1 MDNAR
6 WSRYIDEHHD
16 IDLSAT
22 RGSQN
27 RHGDVCTPKGVV
39 PVAPRLGETA
49 LEYAA
54 VWFLKLANDPNQVQ
68 NKLRDYTHVLEDL
81 DNYAKTR
88 HRGPRLHFSVVRWL
102 LAVRSHRFSE
112 LVSRYGP
119 EIFGPWHRAPAGLHE
134 RSRSRSQSPRDR
146 SQSQSSH
153 RRSSSRAS
161 RRSRSRAQ
169 SHHRG
174 HSASPEDARSDEEKP
189 LPRPTVADLPR
200 RRHDFDGHWM
210 TDSQYEVAVLQKLLE
225 LGPMVE
231 HLLRRTDCL
240 PQFVDAGLDRL
251 SQDRQARGMAVPSA
265 ASALAALPPNP
276 E

>member
-119 EIFGPWHRAPAGLHE
+119 EIFGPWHRAPA
-134 RSRSRSQSPRDR
+134 
-146 SQSQSSH
+146 
-153 RRSSSRAS
+153 
-161 RRSRSRAQ
+161 
-169 SHHRG
+169 
-174 HSASPEDARSDEEKP
+174 
-189 LPRPTVADLPR
+189 
-200 RRHDFDGHWM
+200 
-210 TDSQYEVAVLQKLLE
+210 
-225 LGPMVE
+225 
-231 HLLRRTDCL
+231 
-240 PQFVDAGLDRL
+240 
-251 SQDRQARGMAVPSA
+251 DRQARGMAVPSA

-276 E
+276 EGTGPTIEAGA